1 MRMTAL
7 RTQVRSDRDKI
18 IAWKAVLGND
28 IIRQAKAFEEYK
40 KAEASGDGLSM
51 AVENADVAMY
61 HAHILEICKEI
72 NDNVDAIKE
81 SCKLYRKECGIVD
94 GELATG
100 EAGLADRVFQD
111 LVDILVYTFE
121 VINVSEERTVR
132 IH

>member
-61 HAHILEICKEI
+61 HAHILEICK
-72 NDNVDAIKE
+72 
-81 SCKLYRKECGIVD
+81 
-94 GELATG
+94 
-100 EAGLADRVFQD
+100 D
-111 LVDILVYTFE
+111 L
-121 VINVSEERTVR
+121 RCR
-132 IH
+132 